1 MSDDRERS
9 LDDGEPLAVSGGRGR
24 ALPVLAATGHAA
36 EPAEGIPANG
46 SRLTAHPAA
55 LLFRVSGIDCPSC
68 AVPITKALE
77 AVPGVNKVAVDVLK
91 GEVRVSVGRPAPA
104 RAELARAIKSVGYG
118 VRESAPTDV
127 DRPRGPL
134 IAALISGLALAIGLG
149 LGWGGASESARIAAL
164 AVALVA
170 GGWYVAPRGWKALRT
185 GAPDMHALMTIAAAG
200 GALIGEWDEAAAAMF
215 LFAVARLLEE
225 WAVGRARR
233 AITAL
238 MDLSPAEATV
248 ITPEG
253 DRVRPV
259 ADVEVGASLRIRP
272 GERIPLDGTITAGYS
287 ALDEAP
293 ITGESMPADKAP
305 GDPVYAGSINR
316 LGALEVRTTA
326 PASDTVLARILHA
339 VEEAQATRA
348 PVQTL
353 VDRFARIY
361 TPVVAALALLIAVVP
376 PLLGFGEFTTWLY
389 RALTLLVIACPCALV
404 ISTPVTIVSALTG
417 MARSG
422 VLAKGGAQLERLAG
436 VTAVAFDKTG
446 TLTEGRPVVTD
457 VVSAGTLDTDEV
469 LRLAAAVE
477 AHSEHPVG
485 RAIVARAGEQG
496 LLLPTASGF
505 SALPG
510 RGAQAV
516 VAGQRLVLGNRR
528 LCDETGACRDGVHD
542 LMARLESEGKTAML
556 LAAGQ
561 EPLGVVAVADRVRPG
576 AAPAVAAL
584 HAAGIRRVVMLTGDS
599 QEVARQ
605 VAAHVSVDDIHSRL
619 LPEEKLEAVRV
630 LKRQEERVAVVG
642 DGVND
647 APALAA
653 ADVGIAMG
661 VAGTH
666 VAIETADIALM
677 GDDLEL
683 LAPAIRGARRAM
695 AIVRQNIAFA
705 VAIKVVFLALAVA
718 GQATLWIAVAA
729 DMGASLAVIANGL
742 RALSAP
748 MPADS
753 RGVK

>member
-1 MSDDRERS
+1 
-9 LDDGEPLAVSGGRGR
+9 
-24 ALPVLAATGHAA
+24 
-36 EPAEGIPANG
+36 
-46 SRLTAHPAA
+46 
-55 LLFRVSGIDCPSC
+55 
-68 AVPITKALE
+68 
-77 AVPGVNKVAVDVLK
+77 
-91 GEVRVSVGRPAPA
+91 
-104 RAELARAIKSVGYG
+104 
-118 VRESAPTDV
+118 
-127 DRPRGPL
+127 
-134 IAALISGLALAIGLG
+134 
-149 LGWGGASESARIAAL
+149 
-164 AVALVA
+164 
-170 GGWYVAPRGWKALRT
+170 
-185 GAPDMHALMTIAAAG
+185 
-200 GALIGEWDEAAAAMF
+200 
-215 LFAVARLLEE
+215 
-225 WAVGRARR
+225 
-233 AITAL
+233 
-238 MDLSPAEATV
+238 
-248 ITPEG
+248 
-253 DRVRPV
+253 
-259 ADVEVGASLRIRP
+259 
-272 GERIPLDGTITAGYS
+272 
-287 ALDEAP
+287 
-293 ITGESMPADKAP
+293 
-305 GDPVYAGSINR
+305 
-316 LGALEVRTTA
+316 
-326 PASDTVLARILHA
+326 
-339 VEEAQATRA
+339 
-348 PVQTL
+348 VQTL

-361 TPVVAALALLIAVVP
+361 TPVVAALALLIAVLP
-376 PLLGFGEFTTWLY
+376 PLFGFGEFATWLY

-436 VTAVAFDKTG
+436 ITAVAFDKTG

-457 VVSAGTLDTDEV
+457 ILSVGPLDADEV

-496 LLLPTASGF
+496 LVLPTASGF
-505 SALPG
+505 TALPG

-516 VAGQRLVLGNRR
+516 VAGKRVVLGNRR

-599 QEVARQ
+599 HEVARQ
-605 VAAHVSVDDIHSRL
+605 VAARVPVDDLRSRL
-619 LPEEKLEAVRV
+619 LPEEKLEAVRS
-630 LKRQEERVAVVG
+630 LERQGERVAVVG

-661 VAGTH
+661 AAGTH

-683 LAPAIRGARRAM
+683 LAPAIRAARRAM

-705 VAIKVVFLALAVA
+705 VGIKVVFLALAVA
-718 GQATLWIAVAA
+718 GQATLWMAVAA

-748 MPADS
+748 RPADS
-753 RGVK
+753 RRVT